1 MRNCEEWRLAAKKY
15 LILPAQHI
23 IPKLMNEIDTE
34 NLAQIA
40 AQYVN
45 STSRHIFLTGRAGTG
60 KTTFL
65 RQIAKNTHKKCV
77 VAAPTGIAAI
87 NAGGITLH
95 SLLQLPFGCFIP
107 AEIPPGQSEFSVEIN
122 TPKSLIRQKRFNK
135 NKIAMIR
142 EMELM
147 IIDEVSMLR
156 ADLLD
161 AIDNML
167 RSLRRQ
173 RYTPFG
179 GVQMLFIGDLLQLPP
194 VVKDAE
200 WKHLSPFYKSA
211 FFFEAHALRENQPVY
226 IELEKIYR
234 QTEQEFIEILGRF
247 RNNKPTQ
254 QDLNKLNESFCNDFT
269 SLTKEGYIFITT
281 HNYKA
286 DEKNRTALAQLSGKS
301 FSYAAT
307 VTDDFPEHNYPLE
320 YNLVLK
326 KDARVMFVKNDQS
339 GEGRYFNGKI
349 GTVTEL
355 DKDKIKVEFD
365 DNSDP
370 VILEKYTW
378 ENKRYTLNE
387 ESKEIEEKIIG
398 TFSHFPVKLAWAVTV
413 HKSQGLTFDK
423 AVLDLSGAF
432 ASGQVYVALS
442 RLRTLSGLALSTRL
456 SANSLGIDEF
466 VTSYAQN
473 KTAPKQL
480 TQNLEAETMAFVGEQ
495 VLQAFDLS
503 NLKRD
508 LNYHYG
514 SYDKDE
520 GKSVKQK
527 HKMWAGKMLVQVD
540 EPIDVSRKFKDQI
553 KRILEA
559 NPPDLDFLL
568 TRVSAAK
575 AYFEPILKDFSKQVL
590 DHIKSLAGEKKVKA
604 YIDELKDVENLFFRQ
619 LYFMYKSEAII
630 KSIIEQTEVS
640 KDELKKSNLYEQRQE
655 IAAQT
660 IRAERTRNAREKKAP
675 RPKTSEVSFELFK
688 QGKTVEEIAAE
699 RKLTTGTIRSHFV
712 PYLKNKTIKITALVP
727 EEKVNTIITCIRK
740 TEASTLT
747 EVKHALGE
755 DFSYDEIRL
764 VMASMEGDTI

>member
-1 MRNCEEWRLAAKKY
+1 
-15 LILPAQHI
+15 
-23 IPKLMNEIDTE
+23 MNEIDTE